1 MKEGEAS
8 VKRYSLLCDYWVS
21 LTLCWLCSAL
31 RKVWGTSRKNDA
43 YGMDRKA
50 WLHVKI
56 ICAMPVSTLLNPAK
70 PIGVCGLSRCV
81 LHTSVRA
88 AFLCLRAHVHTH
100 THKFLCSYPYFTAK
114 CFVSCKNNKDK
125 LMIKGYIWETFKN
138 KWCFALIIKTKSLG
152 YVII

>member
-21 LTLCWLCSAL
+21 PTLCWLCSAL

-43 YGMDRKA
+43 YGTDRKA

-56 ICAMPVSTLLNPAK
+56 ICAMPVSKLLNPAK
-70 PIGVCGLSRCV
+70 PIEVCGLSRCA
-81 LHTSVRA
+81 LHTSERA
-88 AFLCLRAHVHTH
+88 HTH
-100 THKFLCSYPYFTAK
+100 TQIPLQLSLFHSK

-125 LMIKGYIWETFKN
+125 LLIKGYIWETFKK